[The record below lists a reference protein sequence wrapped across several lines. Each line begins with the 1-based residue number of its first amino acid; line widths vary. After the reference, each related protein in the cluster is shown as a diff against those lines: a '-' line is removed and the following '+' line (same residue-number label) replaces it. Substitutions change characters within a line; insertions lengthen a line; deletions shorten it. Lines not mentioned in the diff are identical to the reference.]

1 MIDPTAY
8 LESEGDV
15 SPNGA
20 TSAYS
25 SISKMQVLSR
35 DQMAMKDSNGEPIE
49 ATVEEFNRLYDK
61 AWAESHGVAV
71 ESDDSEA
78 EDIMEESSN
87 FSKEDLEE
95 ETIVEEDL
103 EVETS
108 GSRRLLTRTSHGL
121 GFLLKYFW

>member
-1 MIDPTAY
+1 
-8 LESEGDV
+8 
-15 SPNGA
+15 
-20 TSAYS
+20 
-25 SISKMQVLSR
+25 
-35 DQMAMKDSNGEPIE
+35 MAMKDSNGEPIE

-71 ESDDSEA
+71 EGDDSEA